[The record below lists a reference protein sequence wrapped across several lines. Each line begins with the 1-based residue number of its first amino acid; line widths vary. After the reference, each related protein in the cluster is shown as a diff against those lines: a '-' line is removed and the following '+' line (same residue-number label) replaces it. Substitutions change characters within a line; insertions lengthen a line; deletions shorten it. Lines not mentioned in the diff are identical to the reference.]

1 MTVDLCHWPA
11 LDEPYH
17 TALREAV
24 TFILDRF
31 DPLGIIASG
40 TILRGNPGPSS
51 DLDLYVIH
59 APPQR
64 QRVQRWFNSVPAEI
78 FVNPPGQVERY
89 FEEERREA
97 TPITAHMLVTG
108 FVILDRDPVIEVLR
122 ERARAVL
129 HLPPD
134 PTPEHLLWMRYMLA
148 TQVEDALDIADDDP
162 PGAILI
168 LSLAVHGML
177 RYAFWQASRSLPRDK
192 DLLAALADLDPAL
205 AGLARAF
212 YADTGSSARLDAAL
226 RIADRTI
233 QTHGFFE
240 WESGSETV

>member
-1 MTVDLCHWPA
+1 LSLDLCRWPA

-31 DPLGIIASG
+31 DPLGIVTSG

-59 APPQR
+59 ALPQR
-64 QRVQRWFNSVPAEI
+64 QRLQRWFNGVPAEI
-78 FVNPPGQVERY
+78 FVNPPGQVEHY

-97 TPITAHMLVTG
+97 RPISAHILATG
-108 FVILDRDPVIEVLR
+108 FVILNCDPVIDVLR
-122 ERARAVL
+122 ERARVVL
-129 HLPPD
+129 RLPPD

-148 TQVEDALDIADDDP
+148 TQVEDALDIAADDL

-177 RYAFWQASRSLPRDK
+177 RYAFWQANRHLPRDK
-192 DLLAALADLDPAL
+192 DLLTALADLDPAL
-205 AGLARAF
+205 AALGRAF
-212 YADTGSSARLDAAL
+212 YTDIDSTTRLDAAL
-226 RIADRTI
+226 QIADRTI
-233 QTHGFFE
+233 QTRGFFE
-240 WESGSETV
+240 WESEPEAV